1 MCIPGNKP
9 VNVPINIPKS
19 KAIINSMSI
28 GIEYPIKFL
37 RIIRIE
43 SKY

>member
-9 VNVPINIPKS
+9 VDVPINTPKS

-28 GIEYPIKFL
+28 EIGYSIKFL
-37 RIIRIE
+37 RIILIE
-43 SKY
+43 NKH